1 MILFNFR
8 LRLFPG
14 NLKSRRS
21 GSFEIA
27 QVLPYGVV
35 EIMHPEKGTFKV
47 NGQRLKQYYGG
58 DINIEKAA
66 LLLDTP

>member
-1 MILFNFR
+1 MLLFNFR
-8 LRLFPG
+8 LRLFQV
-14 NLKSRRS
+14 NLKSRQS
-21 GSFEIA
+21 GSFEIT
-27 QVLPYGVV
+27 QVLRYGAV

-47 NGQRLKQYYGG
+47 NGKRLKRYYGG